1 MLKKY
6 KTFEDAERDLW
17 CLKPDRD
24 YFNRTFV
31 MMRTEIFRKNLR
43 ARRGIFKYRT
53 IEDAQ
58 KAKRV
63 APSKFI

>member
-17 CLKPDRD
+17 CFNPDRD
-24 YFNRTFV
+24 YFNRIFV
-31 MMRTEIFRKNLR
+31 MMRTEIFSKTIR
-43 ARRGIFKYRT
+43 ARRGVFKYRT

-58 KAKRV
+58 KN
-63 APSKFI
+63 S